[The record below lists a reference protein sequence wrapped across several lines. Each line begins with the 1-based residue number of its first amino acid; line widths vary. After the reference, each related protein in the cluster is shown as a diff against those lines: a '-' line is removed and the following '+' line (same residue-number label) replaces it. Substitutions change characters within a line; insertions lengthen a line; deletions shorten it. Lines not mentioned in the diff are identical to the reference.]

1 MDVSFTSVLNFD
13 GITRSCWKTCDS
25 DVGLTE
31 YRPNRSTFPSYRD
44 KNTLAEFL
52 EVADFFG
59 CVDICQSA
67 NESERLTLL
76 FPIGLGGKYE
86 ILVYKIS
93 KYKSDISK
101 FLTYLTFA
109 FLH

>member
-25 DVGLTE
+25 DVGLKE

-86 ILVYKIS
+86 ILVYKI
-93 KYKSDISK
+93 
-101 FLTYLTFA
+101 
-109 FLH
+109 